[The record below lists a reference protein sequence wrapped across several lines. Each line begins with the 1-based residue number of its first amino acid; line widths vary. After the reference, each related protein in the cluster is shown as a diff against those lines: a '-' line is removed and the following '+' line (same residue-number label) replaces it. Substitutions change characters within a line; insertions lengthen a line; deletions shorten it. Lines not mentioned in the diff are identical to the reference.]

1 MNTDA
6 IFNAAQT
13 LAIRLLESGAF
24 VSPADTVCALESASG
39 RIYTGIS
46 HTDIN
51 MAVHAEIE
59 AVRNMLA
66 SGENTI
72 RGLILISTGN
82 RTPLLPCNNCLGYIL
97 SLSPENTECMI
108 IMPDRMININEVG
121 MFAAPIGEPAPA
133 PAQFMSNTIP
143 HNNIAA
149 PVVQNIPVAPVK
161 TESAKPE
168 PAKAEPVKQEPVTAS
183 VVEDSVSMQ
192 DIDVATNMQNAT
204 GDLLKGKVS
213 SLLKVVA
220 DDDTDEFLDSL
231 PTKKKR
237 FGLFKK

>member
-1 MNTDA
+1 
-6 IFNAAQT
+6 
-13 LAIRLLESGAF
+13 
-24 VSPADTVCALESASG
+24 
-39 RIYTGIS
+39 
-46 HTDIN
+46 
-51 MAVHAEIE
+51 
-59 AVRNMLA
+59 
-66 SGENTI
+66 
-72 RGLILISTGN
+72 
-82 RTPLLPCNNCLGYIL
+82 
-97 SLSPENTECMI
+97 
-108 IMPDRMININEVG
+108 
-121 MFAAPIGEPAPA
+121 
-133 PAQFMSNTIP
+133 MSNTIP